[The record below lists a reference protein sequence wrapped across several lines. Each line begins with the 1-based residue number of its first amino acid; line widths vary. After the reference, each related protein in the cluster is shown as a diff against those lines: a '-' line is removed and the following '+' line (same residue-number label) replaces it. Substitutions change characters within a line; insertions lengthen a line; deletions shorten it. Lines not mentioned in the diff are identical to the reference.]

1 MCIKRPPQTLPKW
14 KIVFDGQQ
22 VQSSQVTNISVASTR
37 VFVMAMA
44 MHPDV
49 QAKAQAELDAVI
61 GTRLPEMA
69 DRDSLPY
76 IRRIVKE
83 VFRWRMV
90 LPLALPHACIQDDT
104 YKGYHIPK
112 GAIVIGNS
120 WAISNNPDVYI
131 DPDRFNPDRFL
142 DLSVPDAPTFGYGR
156 RSCPGSHHAE
166 ASLFI
171 VAAGLL
177 AMFNI
182 SPEEDDNG
190 KPILLKPE
198 MRLNEAVRYI
208 RSNAGLLLDPKDTSK
223 LFGIGQSRSR
233 VTGDLW
239 QTTMDYQNRVGS
251 KFGGGG
257 VAGASEANVDR
268 RERLRKLAL
277 ETIDLAKDPYILR
290 NHLGSLECRLCLTLH
305 TNEGSYLAHTQGKK
319 HQTNLARRAA
329 RDAKET
335 QLITAP
341 APAASVPRKMFI
353 KIGRPGYRVTKVRD
367 PLMAAA
373 AGGGGAKEGMMVQVH
388 LPQIK
393 EGVIPRRRFMSA
405 WEQKKEQPN
414 RAYQYLI
421 VAAEPYESIA
431 FRIPAREIEDIEEN
445 PDWNWS
451 HWDAD
456 TKQYSFQFMF
466 KTSSLAPYGQ

>member
-1 MCIKRPPQTLPKW
+1 
-14 KIVFDGQQ
+14 
-22 VQSSQVTNISVASTR
+22 
-37 VFVMAMA
+37 
-44 MHPDV
+44 
-49 QAKAQAELDAVI
+49 
-61 GTRLPEMA
+61 
-69 DRDSLPY
+69 
-76 IRRIVKE
+76 
-83 VFRWRMV
+83 
-90 LPLALPHACIQDDT
+90 
-104 YKGYHIPK
+104 
-112 GAIVIGNS
+112 
-120 WAISNNPDVYI
+120 
-131 DPDRFNPDRFL
+131 
-142 DLSVPDAPTFGYGR
+142 
-156 RSCPGSHHAE
+156 
-166 ASLFI
+166 
-171 VAAGLL
+171 
-177 AMFNI
+177 
-182 SPEEDDNG
+182 
-190 KPILLKPE
+190 
-198 MRLNEAVRYI
+198 
-208 RSNAGLLLDPKDTSK
+208 
-223 LFGIGQSRSR
+223 
-233 VTGDLW
+233 
-239 QTTMDYQNRVGS
+239 MDYQNRVGS

-329 RDAKET
+329 RDAKDT

-367 PLMAAA
+367 PLTAATF
-373 AGGGGAKEGMMVQVH
+373 GGGGAKEGMMVQVH

-431 FRIPAREIEDIEEN
+431 FRIPAREIEDPEEN

-451 HWDAD
+451 HWDTD

-466 KTSSLAPYGQ
+466 RTSSLAYMQ